1 MPPKKYLDFVEST
14 PFVRIAK
21 QHAKGEHDVRRY
33 VTITCPYCAIEFV
46 EITVDSLPTNKAS
59 ECKKHLLRCESA
71 SAVGVCTEPVKR
83 KRVVTGVESMDE
95 GLCVERATNAAL
107 IASEARLI
115 ASLQKWHAVQDDAFQ
130 QLDGVLHSIN
140 EAGTTLP
147 TDRWYGSEAVV
158 DRWLAAESRTELRS
172 LLVRDERFFQLT
184 VREGGAGGE
193 LIGRSL
199 GDLQFPSGALL
210 ALVKRKGEAFVPS
223 SRDVVQEYDRL
234 TIIGNP
240 DAVQTLRQRFSV
252 DEEPD
257 AEAE

>member
-1 MPPKKYLDFVEST
+1 MVL
-14 PFVRIAK
+14 VRAK
-21 QHAKGEHDVRRY
+21 FG
-33 VTITCPYCAIEFV
+33 V
-46 EITVDSLPTNKAS
+46 EIDLSESFGHLELDEPVRAFIFLVSPERQLGAHLRSVAQIGTTVDAP
-59 ECKKHLLRCESA
+59 
-71 SAVGVCTEPVKR
+71 G
-83 KRVVTGVESMDE
+83 
-95 GLCVERATNAAL
+95 
-107 IASEARLI
+107 
-115 ASLQKWHAVQDDAFQ
+115 F
-130 QLDGVLHSIN
+130 
-140 EAGTTLP
+140 
-147 TDRWYGSEAVV
+147 V

-210 ALVKRKGEAFVPS
+210 ALVKREGEAFVPS